1 MISFVP
7 LRLFNC
13 FCITLTDTDRFSL
26 WSIRAWSSTN
36 CFANA
41 SNRESGGGLI
51 KGWWVVFFILSFFQL
66 SLHLSSL
73 VRTQNFWQMLQPRGT
88 EGREEGPC
96 LFNLQRENVCVITGS
111 DDSPCFRQRASRPWR
126 PPLTHEY
133 LARQLTVI
141 GHCCEPSGL
150 VCAHRRHV
158 RQHTTVASHP
168 RWF

>member
-1 MISFVP
+1 MNILSHTHTKSKSTHFDCAAFDHTFFCRFP
-7 LRLFNC
+7 SAAAALRD
-13 FCITLTDTDRFSL
+13 IV
-26 WSIRAWSSTN
+26 
-36 CFANA
+36 
-41 SNRESGGGLI
+41 I

-73 VRTQNFWQMLQPRGT
+73 VRTRNFWQMLQPGGT

-96 LFNLQRENVCVITGS
+96 LFNLQRENVCVITGN